1 MPTASVLR
9 PTPAATPQPRG
20 MKTGHHS
27 FSTEDTKLN
36 FSVGAS
42 RSIDHVIL
50 LRQWGLQQAP
60 EVQDL
65 SKMLFFDR
73 AVDSGRKLGPL
84 TALLGQ
90 NAVREIPAEASLP
103 RSPPEEFSDHASRF
117 GQTSWGKIVGAANGA
132 NFPSR
137 GSQSYMF
144 VESSLFGN
152 SIATKRPPPRHV
164 RGRCAH
170 GPSRNVPSI
179 PTVIL
184 DRNPVNGVEIAKE
197 REDGRSRLGQPGI
210 NAGPTTG

>member
-1 MPTASVLR
+1 MSQLNHTPIRVTAGRS
-9 PTPAATPQPRG
+9 AC
-20 MKTGHHS
+20 
-27 FSTEDTKLN
+27 
-36 FSVGAS
+36 
-42 RSIDHVIL
+42 RSINHVIL
-50 LRQWGLQQAP
+50 LQQWGLQQAP

-73 AVDSGRKLGPL
+73 AVDSGRKLGPP

-103 RSPPEEFSDHASRF
+103 RSPPQEFSDHASRF

-164 RGRCAH
+164 RGHCARGPKARQSARSCLFSCAH
-170 GPSRNVPSI
+170 LSYSTLFTIRASRMGSFM
-179 PTVIL
+179 
-184 DRNPVNGVEIAKE
+184 RA
-197 REDGRSRLGQPGI
+197 SCLGTK
-210 NAGPTTG
+210 AG